1 MAEPGVCLTERV
13 DHVGDGFSNDSDTPS
28 IAVGTVKCSSRVPDG
43 VTSRLRRESIFAAV
57 AVLAVFA
64 PVLGD
69 AAAVPFLAVA
79 GLAFFGIRDG
89 EWFETLALPGDK
101 DEERLYGLVAFALAG
116 AGLAVF
122 ASFPRSPLPYE
133 AFAAATLAV
142 GGGRF
147 GREVVGRRSTDEFPL
162 VAGYVAV
169 GAAAALVGQVVV
181 RLQLS
186 AAAVESLGSVG
197 PVGVGGGGGTA
208 VSALGPA
215 MPGAVFLA
223 AVAALTAA
231 FIRSLVFSR
240 DAHITVVLVAFAV
253 WGFIALAPTVSAPL
267 ILFGLGVTGALGYIS
282 FALGTASVPGM
293 LTGVL
298 SALLAVVLGGIGW
311 FLTLMSFYAVG
322 GLASKYRFDEKA
334 DRGVAQENEGA
345 RGTGN
350 VLANSAVAL
359 VAVVGYAGATH
370 VDVPPSLFAFA
381 FAGATATAMAD
392 TLSSEIGGLYDGPR
406 LVTTLNRVEPGTDG
420 AVTWQGEVAGLSG
433 ALVVGG
439 IAAVGMPVASP
450 VIGGGIVVF
459 AGVAGMTVD
468 SLLGALIEGDR
479 VGNQAVNFLATLSGA
494 VVAVALG
501 GVLL

>member
-1 MAEPGVCLTERV
+1 
-13 DHVGDGFSNDSDTPS
+13 
-28 IAVGTVKCSSRVPDG
+28 
-43 VTSRLRRESIFAAV
+43 VTSRLRRASIFAAV
-57 AVLAVFA
+57 AALAVFA
-64 PVLGD
+64 PALGD

-89 EWFETLALPGDK
+89 EWFETLALPGDR
-101 DEERLYGLVAFALAG
+101 DEERLYGLVAFALSG
-116 AGLAVF
+116 AGLALF
-122 ASFPRSPLPYE
+122 ASFPRAPLPYE

-142 GGGRF
+142 GGGRV
-147 GREVVGRRSTDEFPL
+147 GRELVGRRSTGEFPL
-162 VAGYVAV
+162 VAGYVAGGTV
-169 GAAAALVGQVVV
+169 AALVGQLLV
-181 RLQLS
+181 RLQTAS
-186 AAAVESLGSVG
+186 DPGDTLGSTGAVA
-197 PVGVGGGGGTA
+197 VDGGGGLA
-208 VSALGPA
+208 VAGFGPA
-215 MPGAVFLA
+215 MPGIIFLA
-223 AVAALTAA
+223 TVAALTAA
-231 FIRSLVFSR
+231 FIRSLVFAR
-240 DAHITVVLVAFAV
+240 DAHITAVFVAFAV
-253 WGFIALAPTVSAPL
+253 WGFIALSPTVSAPL
-267 ILFGLGVTGALGYIS
+267 ILFGLGITGVLGYIS

-298 SALLAVVLGGIGW
+298 SALLAVVLGGVGW

-359 VAVVGYAGATH
+359 VAVVGYAAAAH
-370 VDVPPSLFAFA
+370 VDVPPLLFVFA

-406 LVTTLNRVEPGTDG
+406 LVTTLRRVEPGTDG
-420 AVTWQGEVAGLSG
+420 AITWQGELAGLTG

-439 IAAVGMPVASP
+439 LAAVGMPIADP

-468 SLLGALIEGDR
+468 SLLGALIEGGR
-479 VGNQAVNFLATLSGA
+479 IGNQAVNFLATLSGA
-494 VVAVALG
+494 TVAVTLG
-501 GVLL
+501 MVLI

>member
-1 MAEPGVCLTERV
+1 MA
-13 DHVGDGFSNDSDTPS
+13 
-28 IAVGTVKCSSRVPDG
+28 A
-43 VTSRLRRESIFAAV
+43 
-57 AVLAVFA
+57 LAVFA
-64 PVLGD
+64 PALGD

-89 EWFETLALPGDK
+89 EWFETLALPGDR
-101 DEERLYGLVAFALAG
+101 DEERLYGLVAFALSG
-116 AGLAVF
+116 AGLALF
-122 ASFPRSPLPYE
+122 ASFPRAPLPYE

-142 GGGRF
+142 GGGRV
-147 GREVVGRRSTDEFPL
+147 GRELVGRRSTGEFPL
-162 VAGYVAV
+162 VAGYVAGGTV
-169 GAAAALVGQVVV
+169 AALVGQLLV
-181 RLQLS
+181 RLQTAS
-186 AAAVESLGSVG
+186 DPGDTLGSTGAVA
-197 PVGVGGGGGTA
+197 VDGGGGLA
-208 VSALGPA
+208 VAGFGPA
-215 MPGAVFLA
+215 MPGIIFLA
-223 AVAALTAA
+223 TVAALTAA
-231 FIRSLVFSR
+231 FIRSLVFAR
-240 DAHITVVLVAFAV
+240 DAHITAVFVAFAV
-253 WGFIALAPTVSAPL
+253 WGFIALSPTVSAPL
-267 ILFGLGVTGALGYIS
+267 ILFGLGITGVLGYIS

-298 SALLAVVLGGIGW
+298 SALLAVVLGGVGW

-359 VAVVGYAGATH
+359 VAVVGYAAAAH
-370 VDVPPSLFAFA
+370 VDVPPSLFVFA

-406 LVTTLNRVEPGTDG
+406 LVTTLRRVEPGTDG
-420 AVTWQGEVAGLSG
+420 AITWQGELAGLTG

-439 IAAVGMPVASP
+439 LAAVGMPIADP

-468 SLLGALIEGDR
+468 SLLGALIEGGR
-479 VGNQAVNFLATLSGA
+479 IGNQAVNFLATLSGA
-494 VVAVALG
+494 TVAVTLG
-501 GVLL
+501 MVLI